1 MRNLPEGGKINRF
14 RLFKLYQ
21 KSRRF
26 CESKSGRSFAKVEE
40 FKLDAVQLHGNES
53 PSQCADIQVKDVEVI
68 KAFSVDDSFDFA
80 ALDAYQESCNLLLFD
95 AKGENYGGNGIRFNW
110 ELLKQYQGKLPFL
123 LSGGIRL
130 QDIKEIMVIQH
141 SKFLGIDV
149 NSGFEISPG
158 VKDINEIEKMLKKV
172 KSHEQVSS

>member
-1 MRNLPEGGKINRF
+1 
-14 RLFKLYQ
+14 
-21 KSRRF
+21 
-26 CESKSGRSFAKVEE
+26 
-40 FKLDAVQLHGNES
+40 
-53 PSQCADIQVKDVEVI
+53 
-68 KAFSVDDSFDFA
+68 
-80 ALDAYQESCNLLLFD
+80 
-95 AKGENYGGNGIRFNW
+95 GENYGGNGIRFNW